1 MNIIA
6 YDIIKK
12 NIDKNKTWIS
22 VKYKRIFSKEIK
34 YRKYYTLLSKYS
46 LRDKKDNY
54 YLACSDN
61 IFNNSKTECTQLDN
75 FNRCRFNIGAIWNKS
90 NLKHIE
96 TDVNIDVKV
105 VNQQN
110 DGEIYRLYI

>member
-6 YDIIKK
+6 YDTIKK
-12 NIDKNKTWIS
+12 SINKNKTWIS
-22 VKYKRIFSKEIK
+22 VKYKRIFSREIK

-61 IFNNSKTECTQLDN
+61 MFNNSKTECTQLDN
-75 FNRCRFNIGAIWNKS
+75 FNRCRFNIGAIWNKA
-90 NLKHIE
+90 NLNHIE
-96 TDVNIDVKV
+96 SDFNIDIKL
-105 VNQQN
+105 VNKQT
-110 DGEIYRLYI
+110 DGEIYLLCV